1 MKAVSFVD
9 INELLTE
16 WAANDPPIED
26 FTVENVMFALG
37 VGENSYEFILRYLM
51 SKKDF
56 ELIPKKMLL
65 CPSNHKV
72 QSFDLEEPIEDEFFE
87 CVCGE
92 IDFIPENFL
101 LVFQFTDQFKSQCQK
116 KKSQTKSLRK
126 LLLV

>member
-1 MKAVSFVD
+1 MNAVNFVE

-26 FTVENVMFALG
+26 FTVENVMFALR
-37 VGENSYEFILRYLM
+37 VDEDSYDFILKYLM

-72 QSFDLEEPIEDEFFE
+72 ESFDLEEPIEDEFFE
-87 CVCGE
+87 CFCGE
-92 IDFIPENFL
+92 IDFMPENFL
-101 LVFQFTDQFKSQCQK
+101 LVFQFTEQFKSQSQK
-116 KKSQTKSLRK
+116 KKNQAKSLRQ
-126 LLLV
+126 LILV